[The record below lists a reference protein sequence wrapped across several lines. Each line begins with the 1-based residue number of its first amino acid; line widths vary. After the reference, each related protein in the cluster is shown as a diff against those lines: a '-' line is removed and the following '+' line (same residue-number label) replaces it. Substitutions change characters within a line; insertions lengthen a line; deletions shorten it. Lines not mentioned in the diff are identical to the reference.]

1 MKTFIKYLLSA
12 LIVMAAIFASL
23 YFLLVP
29 GQLKSFAYTDEQVVL
44 IRKNGMVYDFIRA
57 GRSSLMS
64 AALEKD
70 PENIR
75 KMDQELQLLL
85 PALLCGFSM

>member
-1 MKTFIKYLLSA
+1 MKTFIKYLLST

-29 GQLKSFAYTDEQVVL
+29 GQLKSFAYTDEQVAL

-64 AALEKD
+64 AALEKSR
-70 PENIR
+70 E
-75 KMDQELQLLL
+75 KLVELWRD
-85 PALLCGFSM
+85 AIS